1 MPYALAVK
9 ELDLG
14 EDALSARIQ
23 YELVPRDSWRFAW
36 AVARAT
42 TATSPLIVVFCCAA
56 AIAIVLGLLGAPPF
70 GPGWYFVALGLVV
83 FYVALVGFTVRQG
96 RVLNDSTT
104 PAGTVLSAQF
114 GTVEFWI
121 RSPSG
126 EAIMRYDA
134 YDRVWIS
141 SGCLLFRMRGGGLGN
156 LMPLEL
162 LPDPETLQYIRS
174 QLAPRR

>member
-1 MPYALAVK
+1 MPYALAVN

-23 YELVPRDSWRFAW
+23 YQMVPRDSWRFAW

-42 TATSPLIVVFCCAA
+42 TASSRLIVGFSCAA
-56 AIAIVLGLLGAPPF
+56 VIAIVLGLLGAPPL
-70 GPGWYFVALGLVV
+70 GPAWYLVGSGLVV
-83 FYVALVGFTVRQG
+83 YYALLVGFTVRQA
-96 RVLNDSTT
+96 RALNDTMT
-104 PAGTVLSAQF
+104 PAGSVLSAQF
-114 GTVEFWI
+114 GRVGFWV
-121 RSPSG
+121 RTPNG

-141 SGCLLFRMRGGGLGN
+141 SGCLLFRMRSGALSN